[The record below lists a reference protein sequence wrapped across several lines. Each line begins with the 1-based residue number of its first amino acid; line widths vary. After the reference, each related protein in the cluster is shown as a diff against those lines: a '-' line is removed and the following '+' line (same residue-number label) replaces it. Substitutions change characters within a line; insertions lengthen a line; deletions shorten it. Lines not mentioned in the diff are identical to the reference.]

1 MPKTYKKP
9 KMSARSSRGMRYKA
23 TKYSGGNNNVHKM
36 LLGGNVKSDLTLVNK
51 VQYCPF

>member
-1 MPKTYKKP
+1 MSKFKAKP

-36 LLGGNVKSDLTLVNK
+36 LMGGNVRSDMTLVNK
-51 VQYCPF
+51 V